1 MTLPVLDI
9 LLIWNH
15 INACMINI
23 AQTQK
28 YNICPFVTDILCSL
42 FSRLIH
48 VVACIR
54 ILFILWF
61 NTIPLYRYAEF
72 CFSIHPLMDNLG
84 CFHLLTIVSS
94 AAVDTGR
101 QGSESLFSV
110 LWGVHLG
117 MELLDHMVIVCLDS
131 VMLPNFCIASVQF
144 YIPNSNVPG
153 FWFLHI
159 LAHTCYFS
167 FFFFF

>member
-1 MTLPVLDI
+1 
-9 LLIWNH
+9 
-15 INACMINI
+15 
-23 AQTQK
+23 
-28 YNICPFVTDILCSL
+28 
-42 FSRLIH
+42 
-48 VVACIR
+48 
-54 ILFILWF
+54 
-61 NTIPLYRYAEF
+61 
-72 CFSIHPLMDNLG
+72 MDNLG

-131 VMLPNFCIASVQF
+131 VMLPNFSIASVQF

-153 FWFLHI
+153 F
-159 LAHTCYFS
+159 
-167 FFFFF
+167 